1 MTKRARVIT
10 ISCVA
15 VLLIIGLVFALAMTV
30 FSTRAQQVRACSDDI
45 FPGAG
50 LHHSVKKRICTFEYE
65 YMEYFKL
72 AAVFLGPI
80 KYDTGY
86 RSWTVEG
93 VPIAEE
99 YALCIPS
106 QLTVYRR

>member
-15 VLLIIGLVFALAMTV
+15 VLRIIGLVFALAMTV

-50 LHHSVKKRICTFEYE
+50 LHHSVKKRICTCEYE

-72 AAVFLGPI
+72 AAVFWSCHFVVVQRLCPI
-80 KYDTGY
+80 KWKANLSAGLACDGC
-86 RSWTVEG
+86 G
-93 VPIAEE
+93 FA
-99 YALCIPS
+99 
-106 QLTVYRR
+106 